1 MRVAVVGAG
10 ASGLMCAGFI
20 KKLGHDVFVFDG
32 NEKAGKKLYIT
43 GKGRCNFTN
52 LCDQED
58 FSQNIV
64 RGEKFLKSAL
74 SNFNSFDTLSF
85 FENLGLEAKTERG
98 NRVFPQSDK
107 SSDVIKALLDHCEG
121 VEFHFNE
128 KVEAINKKDRFVV
141 VTSKNKYEFDR
152 VIVATGGVSYSAT
165 GSTGD
170 GYKFAKVFGHNIVD
184 IKPALVPIILQDD
197 FVKSLQGLSLKNVKL
212 KVEFEGKKIEEFG
225 EMMFTDNG
233 ITGPIVLKI
242 SSLIN
247 RHKVDKIAID
257 FKPALDEKKLELRL
271 LREFENAK
279 NKNISNVMKTL
290 LPSSLIDVF
299 LKRCSISLDKKINSI
314 TVAERR
320 VIIENLKNFELKFKS
335 LADINLGII
344 TSGGVDLNEINPKTM
359 ESKLIPGLYFIG
371 EVLDIDAFTGGFNLQ
386 IAFSTAV
393 KCSQNF

>member
-1 MRVAVVGAG
+1 M
-10 ASGLMCAGFI
+10 
-20 KKLGHDVFVFDG
+20 
-32 NEKAGKKLYIT
+32 
-43 GKGRCNFTN
+43 
-52 LCDQED
+52 
-58 FSQNIV
+58 
-64 RGEKFLKSAL
+64 KSAL

-299 LKRCSISLDKKINSI
+299 LKHCSISLDKKINSI